1 MDHAPMSPLGMLLNA
16 SPVSR
21 LVMIVLL
28 AASVWTWVLILD
40 GLYVVWRLTRALRDS
55 RDGGPTGVLW
65 RIEDAGREA
74 SAFVLTNESDR
85 EKRRRV
91 FQKLRSAA
99 TDLVAEARSGLDNL
113 AIVSSVGPFVGL
125 FGTVWGIMSSFGSIA
140 QTQDTGLAV
149 VAPGIAE
156 ALAATAYGLAAAI
169 PAAIG
174 YNRIGLAFSRLDEEM
189 RQYVDV
195 IESSGRFADARDE
208 SDATAQAPMSA
219 PTAAEAAS

>member
-174 YNRIGLAFSRLDEEM
+174 YNRIGFAFSRLDEEM
-189 RQYVDV
+189 RRYVGV

-219 PTAAEAAS
+219 PAAAEAAS

>member
-40 GLYVVWRLTRALRDS
+40 GLYVVWRLMRALRDS

-99 TDLVAEARSGLDNL
+99 TDLVAEAGSGLDNL

-174 YNRIGLAFSRLDEEM
+174 YNRIGFAFSRLDEEM

-208 SDATAQAPMSA
+208 SDATVQAPMSA
-219 PTAAEAAS
+219 PAAAEAAS